1 MDNLRDGGGLYAV
14 IPASVMYDE
23 RLRPSAKLLYGEIVR
38 RASGDGY
45 CDATNR
51 ELCVVGGLKPQS
63 VSELVNQLR
72 DAGHVRVDIIRNG
85 ETGEILSRR
94 IFVCMTLADIFP
106 NSVRSGPAGG
116 YPEKTG
122 YLSGKNRIPIR
133 KKPDT
138 YPEKTEGI
146 KVFSNI
152 YTPYNPP
159 EGGNAKKIKNDIKAD
174 IKKAEEDELWKRFDQ
189 FWEVYPKKQNKV
201 AARRAWKKLKPDM
214 DLCMEMGK
222 ALALQKRS
230 EQWLEDDGRYIPHP
244 ATWLNGRQWE
254 NEVRVSES
262 DREPDAPD
270 DPRRGR
276 SL

>member
-1 MDNLRDGGGLYAV
+1 M
-14 IPASVMYDE
+14 
-23 RLRPSAKLLYGEIVR
+23 
-38 RASGDGY
+38 
-45 CDATNR
+45 
-51 ELCVVGGLKPQS
+51 
-63 VSELVNQLR
+63 
-72 DAGHVRVDIIRNG
+72 
-85 ETGEILSRR
+85 
-94 IFVCMTLADIFP
+94 
-106 NSVRSGPAGG
+106 
-116 YPEKTG
+116 
-122 YLSGKNRIPIR
+122 
-133 KKPDT
+133 
-138 YPEKTEGI
+138 
-146 KVFSNI
+146 
-152 YTPYNPP
+152 
-159 EGGNAKKIKNDIKAD
+159 
-174 IKKAEEDELWKRFDQ
+174 
-189 FWEVYPKKQNKV
+189 